1 MGLENTPPPSPGVE
15 GLDEDDQIYEDE
27 IEEEID
33 IGEGTLEVNIFY
45 LEAENL
51 LLICVPSF
59 SVVSYFIVSL
69 G

>member
-1 MGLENTPPPSPGVE
+1 MVSENTPPPSPGVG
-15 GLDEDDQIYEDE
+15 GLDDDDQIYEDE

-51 LLICVPSF
+51 LLICVPRSALYLTSS
-59 SVVSYFIVSL
+59 SV
-69 G
+69 

>member
-1 MGLENTPPPSPGVE
+1 MVSENTPPPSPGVG
-15 GLDEDDQIYEDE
+15 GLDDDDQIYEDE

-33 IGEGTLEVNIFY
+33 IGEGTLEVNIFH

-59 SVVSYFIVSL
+59 SVVS
-69 G
+69 